1 MKKKVKNHSDLY
13 RDNTGAIINTNKS
26 GYDRYMATRNR
37 LNTDK
42 ERIENLENKV
52 DSLSSDI
59 SDIKNLLIQLSQSD
73 K

>member
-1 MKKKVKNHSDLY
+1 MKKKVKNHTDLY
-13 RDNTGAIINTNKS
+13 RDGTGAIINTNKS
-26 GYDRYMATRNR
+26 DYDRYIATRNR

>member
-13 RDNTGAIINTNKS
+13 RDGTGAIINTNKS
-26 GYDRYMATRNR
+26 GYDRYMATRNK

-42 ERIENLENKV
+42 ERIENLETKV

>member
-1 MKKKVKNHSDLY
+1 MKKKVKNHTDLY
-13 RDNTGAIINTNKS
+13 RDSTGAIINTNKS
-26 GYDRYMATRNR
+26 GYDRYMATRNK

-42 ERIENLENKV
+42 ERIQNLETKV

>member
-26 GYDRYMATRNR
+26 GYDRYMATRNK

>member
-26 GYDRYMATRNR
+26 GYERYMATRNK